1 MRRILIVEDEK
12 NMRRVMEMLLK
23 SQGYTAITAANGR
36 EAVEILDRG
45 EKIDLVISDLKMPYM
60 DGKGLLRHLKEKN
73 LDIPFILI
81 TAYGTI
87 EEAVQCMKDGA
98 IDFITKPFD
107 QEVILHVVSR
117 YFKVRDLEKENEL
130 LRNALPDSKIVFCSD
145 VMRNL
150 MSTVQK
156 LAHVTT
162 PILITGESGTGKE
175 MIAKAIH
182 SYHSERPF
190 VKINCPAIPDS
201 LFESELFGYQKGAF
215 TGATTSFPGRAKAAD
230 DGTLFLDEI
239 ADLPKQVQPKL
250 LRLLEEKCFEPLGSN
265 KTIRINTRILCATNR
280 NLKDL
285 VGEGDF
291 RKDLFFRINTV
302 TLDIPPLRKRLEDIE
317 PLSDYFLSR
326 FTSELGRKNMKLSNE
341 VLEAFH
347 RYSWPGNVRELRNV
361 IERAVILSSEEMI
374 ALADVTDD
382 ITASN
387 SHGIEVGSVLETQ
400 ERRLLMQ
407 ALRKFDFNTAAAARE
422 LGISRYTMRYRMKK
436 YGIGAG

>member
-1 MRRILIVEDEK
+1 
-12 NMRRVMEMLLK
+12 
-23 SQGYTAITAANGR
+23 
-36 EAVEILDRG
+36 
-45 EKIDLVISDLKMPYM
+45 
-60 DGKGLLRHLKEKN
+60 
-73 LDIPFILI
+73 
-81 TAYGTI
+81 
-87 EEAVQCMKDGA
+87 
-98 IDFITKPFD
+98 
-107 QEVILHVVSR
+107 
-117 YFKVRDLEKENEL
+117 
-130 LRNALPDSKIVFCSD
+130 
-145 VMRNL
+145 
-150 MSTVQK
+150 
-156 LAHVTT
+156 
-162 PILITGESGTGKE
+162 